1 MGRPKAAGS
10 GHLEY
15 CIHML
20 IVSRFLV
27 TFNIAWPVSK
37 DVNKIEFTS
46 LLVHSANEATTI
58 SYCAVESWL
67 HAAFKEGDLYYLQL
81 S

>member
-1 MGRPKAAGS
+1 M
-10 GHLEY
+10 
-15 CIHML
+15 
-20 IVSRFLV
+20 

-67 HAAFKEGDLYYLQL
+67 HAAFKEGDLSYLQL